1 MILLSTVLTNLI
13 MVIVAMQGVS
23 PKCRNINEYST
34 AGKVARTK
42 SPVCSE
48 YHRDQKSALTIV
60 PRGQLGNHLYS
71 YSLLVS
77 LQQHYKNLN
86 FYLSSGTW
94 NYITK
99 YFDSS
104 KLLLPSINELCFCK
118 SSYGGVYSE
127 PLKWKFWNTEH
138 GIDFVRDLSR
148 LENHQGNGTIW
159 VLWSDKGF
167 PYTEDQFGVQLLE
180 QHNRLIL
187 DSLNIKSNFLR
198 RATKKIKSSVRKWFS
213 QNKKKVKRLGLHHS
227 NLTIVGIHHRR
238 GDHLQYEKAYK
249 IPHITMGYIGPS
261 MDLFRNMFNNTVMFI
276 YVSDDKE
283 WIKNNMKRD
292 KDVIVGSSDSTGDDL
307 ALLSLCHH
315 TIMTRGTFSTWAA
328 MLAGGL
334 YIRPSMFI
342 QSSSQKEIERKM
354 AKDGGNTKWPHNPLE
369 KRWQKCLW
377 KE

>member
-1 MILLSTVLTNLI
+1 M
-13 MVIVAMQGVS
+13 
-23 PKCRNINEYST
+23 
-34 AGKVARTK
+34 
-42 SPVCSE
+42 
-48 YHRDQKSALTIV
+48 
-60 PRGQLGNHLYS
+60 
-71 YSLLVS
+71 
-77 LQQHYKNLN
+77 
-86 FYLSSGTW
+86 
-94 NYITK
+94 
-99 YFDSS
+99 
-104 KLLLPSINELCFCK
+104 
-118 SSYGGVYSE
+118 
-127 PLKWKFWNTEH
+127 
-138 GIDFVRDLSR
+138 SR
-148 LENHQGNGTIW
+148 LKDHQGNGTIW

-187 DSLNIKSNFLR
+187 DSLNIKSNFLN
-198 RATKKIKSSVRKWFS
+198 RATKKLKSSVRKVVSTYIYLADLVKFTLFLQWFS
-213 QNKKKVKRLGLHHS
+213 KNKKKVKSLGLHDS

-334 YIRPSMFI
+334 YIRDALNICMY
-342 QSSSQKEIERKM
+342 
-354 AKDGGNTKWPHNPLE
+354 T
-369 KRWQKCLW
+369 
-377 KE
+377 